1 MSNSNTSDDDRPV
14 NPYAVDKDIDANDQ
28 PPPQG
33 AHQSGRIL
41 KVIGWITLLIISP
54 VLGAVTFFFTC
65 LGLAEFRPLSEL
77 IPSVPIAAG
86 ILTLI
91 ATGFLATKGLINTF
105 KSN

>member
-14 NPYAVDKDIDANDQ
+14 NPYAVDEDIDANDQ

-33 AHQSGRIL
+33 EHQSGRVL
-41 KVIGWITLLIISP
+41 KVIAWITLLIISP
-54 VLGAVTFFFTC
+54 VLGAVAFFFTC
-65 LGLAEFRPLSEL
+65 LGIAPLSEL

-91 ATGFLATKGLINTF
+91 ATGFLATKGLINTL